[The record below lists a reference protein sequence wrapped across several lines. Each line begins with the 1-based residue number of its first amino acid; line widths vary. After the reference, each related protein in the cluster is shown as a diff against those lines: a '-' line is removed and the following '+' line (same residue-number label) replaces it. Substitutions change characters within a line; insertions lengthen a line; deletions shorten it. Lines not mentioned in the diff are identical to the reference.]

1 MLLYLLSPK
10 DIIFNSKEIN
20 LNNLIAQRKR
30 TYELQPS
37 EREKFLRKLGF
48 KDLELLWSI
57 NREKRRLNLNNV
69 LGKVDPIQY
78 QQKLN
83 VLSKNK
89 DFNITNLNI
98 LPSTKSI
105 VINYL
110 KTNKLD
116 PLQKLAIESS
126 ICSHDE
132 VFLKTQQKIT
142 S

>member
-1 MLLYLLSPK
+1 MY
-10 DIIFNSKEIN
+10 
-20 LNNLIAQRKR
+20 
-30 TYELQPS
+30 
-37 EREKFLRKLGF
+37 
-48 KDLELLWSI
+48 W
-57 NREKRRLNLNNV
+57 
-69 LGKVDPIQY
+69 KVDPIQY

-116 PLQKLAIESS
+116 PLQKLTIESS

-132 VFLKTQQKIT
+132 VLKNLTKNNIIVVKEDILDQK
-142 S
+142 SEFC